1 MINSFFSA
9 LIAIFFLGKSTKEVE
24 EKTSNSSWF
33 RTSVYFLLT
42 IIFGIVFYKSYQVR
56 TVVNKI
62 DIKTLYGIEDSLH
75 HPLDTIKNVCIYNN
89 FETLGSYY
97 NQYFEIAENDTNYNA
112 TGGFGIKI
120 AFAENAE
127 GVFLKRDSLSD
138 ELKRDIENQ
147 TGKAINSHK
156 GSVYAFEFFSTNI
169 PSLIHFYPAIRYDNP
184 TPKTDSFYSTIEK
197 VGNIC
202 DIDPKGRIVISK
214 SNPSEGFFADGL
226 LYQKTLVFHDDFFRK
241 ALKSFPLGMPNSLVN
256 EMNIFTAGDLSQ
268 YTYCIELNSDMYV
281 DSLEIVYNVPIEISN
296 QSEKIITYANGFGIS
311 DGDFLNKEVGSQP
324 MMFLVKLPSMAN
336 LQQIR
341 SLLLTAIVTA
351 LFTLFCTNL
360 FYRIRKY
367 AMEYKSNHALNIS
380 KGVMSFKTF
389 LIIFVLLLLIFILF
403 FVLMSA
409 LGYVFL
415 VENEHFRWTIV
426 RNVGLSIIIFSAII
440 FSIYK
445 FAKTPPS
452 KKSKKKE
459 SNDTKNK

>member
-62 DIKTLYGIEDSLH
+62 DIKTLCGIEDSLH
-75 HPLDTIKNVCIYNN
+75 HSLDTIKNVCIYNN

-97 NQYFEIAENDTNYNA
+97 NQYFEIAENDTSYNA
-112 TGGFGIKI
+112 TGGFSIKI
-120 AFAENAE
+120 AFAENVDGALAE
-127 GVFLKRDSLSD
+127 RDSLSD
-138 ELKRDIENQ
+138 ALKRDIEIQ
-147 TGKAINSHK
+147 TGKAINTHK
-156 GSVYAFEFFSTNI
+156 GSVYDFEFFSTNI
-169 PSLIHFYPAIRYDNP
+169 PSLIHFYPAIRCDNP
-184 TPKTDSFYSTIEK
+184 TPQTKSFYSTIEK
-197 VGNIC
+197 VGTVS
-202 DIDPKGRIVISK
+202 DINPKGRIGISK
-214 SNPSEGFFADGL
+214 SNPSEGYFVDGFS
-226 LYQKTLVFHDDFFRK
+226 YQKLLVFHDDFFRK
-241 ALKSFPLGMPNSLVN
+241 VLKSFPLGMPNSFVN
-256 EMNIFTAGDLSQ
+256 EMTIFTAGDLSQ

-281 DSLEIVYNVPIEISN
+281 DSLEIVYNVPIEVSN
-296 QSEKIITYANGFGIS
+296 QSEKLITYANGFGIS
-311 DGDFLNKEVGSQP
+311 DGEFLNKEVGSKP

-360 FYRIRKY
+360 FYRIRKH

-380 KGVMSFKTF
+380 KGVMSFKKF
-389 LIIFVLLLLIFILF
+389 LIIFVLVLLIVILF
-403 FVLMSA
+403 FVFMSA

-415 VENEHFRWTIV
+415 VENEHFRWIIV
-426 RNVGLSIIIFSAII
+426 RNVGLSIIVLSAII
-440 FSIYK
+440 FYIYK

-452 KKSKKKE
+452 KKIKKE
-459 SNDTKNK
+459 